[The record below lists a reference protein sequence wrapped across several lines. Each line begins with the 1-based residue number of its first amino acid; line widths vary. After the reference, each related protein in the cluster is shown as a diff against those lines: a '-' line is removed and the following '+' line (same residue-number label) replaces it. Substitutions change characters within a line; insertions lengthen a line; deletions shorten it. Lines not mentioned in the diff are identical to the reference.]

1 MKDHPSFK
9 QILETVNTKCA
20 HKARVLT
27 FVNDVFTQMKEE
39 AEQLMRALNE
49 QCSEQCDASLA
60 FKNISKSQF
69 NMMVGE
75 DVLIFNLH
83 DDVFEIDPSHLV
95 RKMSYIKGDGM
106 RAFCGMVSIYN
117 FLRTSLDKN
126 RSEDVGYLI
135 GRIFINGENHF
146 FVEGKKRLGFL
157 YGDFGSQL
165 FDAHAMREV
174 MMASI
179 LHCMDYDLQVPPF
192 EAFSALNVL
201 QIQSINGT
209 TGSQPARP
217 LGFHFQKPVDKLE

>member
-1 MKDHPSFK
+1 VKDHPSFK

-20 HKARVLT
+20 HKARVLAHSAAT
-27 FVNDVFTQMKEE
+27 FATMKEE
-39 AEQLMRALNE
+39 ARGLMSALHTDCADE
-49 QCSEQCDASLA
+49 CDASLA
-60 FKNISKSQF
+60 FKDMGKTQF
-69 NMMVGE
+69 HMMVGE

-83 DDVFEIDPSHLV
+83 DDVFEIDPSHPA
-95 RKMSYIKGDGM
+95 RKMSYVKDDGM

-126 RSEDVGYLI
+126 RPEDVGYLI
-135 GRIFINGENHF
+135 GRVFINSENHF

-157 YGDFGSQL
+157 YSDFGSQL
-165 FDAHAMREV
+165 FDAGAMREV
-174 MMASI
+174 MMSSI
-179 LHCMDYDLQVPPF
+179 LHCLDYDLQVPPY

-209 TGSQPARP
+209 SGSQPARP